1 MMQWDSKDLKVV
13 KDSSDLN
20 SDDDSAAEN
29 EGQDEKLLTF
39 G

>member
-1 MMQWDSKDLKVV
+1 MV
-13 KDSSDLN
+13 KDASDLN

-29 EGQDEKLLTF
+29 DGQDEKLLTF

>member
-1 MMQWDSKDLKVV
+1 MV
-13 KDSSDLN
+13 KDASDLN

-29 EGQDEKLLTF
+29 DGQDEKLLTH